1 MDANYFQSQLW
12 AAYRN
17 HKETGD
23 WFAYI
28 GDCTQAGFRLYTTHL
43 AERNKAYKHLPIIVS
58 ASAYPIKVA
67 VDLCAHELYC
77 PIVHELGV
85 VEFLRL
91 FAECGKKYW
100 HRDLDTI
107 RDLYVVRH
115 LQVVR
120 DLIDRL
126 RL

>member
-77 PIVHELGV
+77 PPQRGHCSMPQFTE
-85 VEFLRL
+85 
-91 FAECGKKYW
+91 W
-100 HRDLDTI
+100 RDPI
-107 RDLYVVRH
+107 RHPQSR
-115 LQVVR
+115 QR
-120 DLIDRL
+120 AGRM
-126 RL
+126 